1 MNFDVWIASDGKVL
15 VDLLSAVLVLPISN
29 SSTHGKLSIDSA
41 SDHQMTRGSYSR
53 RLSFIGGLVIGGKWD
68 DLLVF
73 SNDTS

>member
-1 MNFDVWIASDGKVL
+1 MNFDVRFSTDGEVF
-15 VDLLSAVLVLPISN
+15 VGLLTAALVLPISN

>member
-15 VDLLSAVLVLPISN
+15 VDLLSAVLVLPISD
-29 SSTHGKLSIDSA
+29 SSAHGKLSIDSA

-53 RLSFIGGLVIGGKWD
+53 RLSFIGGLVIDGKWD

-73 SNDTS
+73 SNDAS